1 MYTLRMKSKRMKNL
15 LNILLIMYNLEL
27 KTLTEPICSILRKI
41 WATLTLNKKRALIV
55 VVSVAVAAVALL
67 LTSCGTTRT
76 VVRTQGKGTTNAQ
89 ISVTTNNPTS
99 VSVET
104 RLDSTKLQI
113 NKSPQ
118 ASL

>member
-1 MYTLRMKSKRMKNL
+1 MELNLTELFSKVR
-15 LNILLIMYNLEL
+15 
-27 KTLTEPICSILRKI
+27 KTLE
-41 WATLTLNKKRALIV
+41 TLPLNKRCLLIV
-55 VVSVAVAAVALL
+55 VVCAAVAAVSLL
-67 LTSCGTTRT
+67 VSSCGTTRT

-113 NKSPQ
+113 NK
-118 ASL
+118 ASK

>member
-1 MYTLRMKSKRMKNL
+1 MER
-15 LNILLIMYNLEL
+15 IF
-27 KTLTEPICSILRKI
+27 SILRKTL
-41 WATLTLNKKRALIV
+41 ATLTLNKKRLLIV
-55 VVSVAVAAVALL
+55 VLSAAVAAVALL

-113 NKSPQ
+113 NKTGK
-118 ASL
+118 

>member
-1 MYTLRMKSKRMKNL
+1 MLKMKFKHMKNL
-15 LNILLIMYNLEL
+15 LNTLLTMYNLEL
-27 KTLTEPICSILRKI
+27 KTLTELICSTLKKI
-41 WATLTLNKKRALIV
+41 WETLTLNKKRTLIIV
-55 VVSVAVAAVALL
+55 VSAAVAAIALL
-67 LTSCGTTRT
+67 VTSCGTTRT

-113 NKSPQ
+113 NKTGK
-118 ASL
+118 

>member
-1 MYTLRMKSKRMKNL
+1 MFTLKMKYRLTKNS
-15 LNILLIMYNLEL
+15 LNTLHTMYNLEL
-27 KTLTEPICSILRKI
+27 KALSELICSTLRKI
-41 WATLTLNKKRALIV
+41 WETLTLNKKRALIV
-55 VVSVAVAAVALL
+55 VVSAAVAAVALL
-67 LTSCGTTRT
+67 VTSCGTTRT

-113 NKSPQ
+113 NKTGK
-118 ASL
+118 

>member
-1 MYTLRMKSKRMKNL
+1 MKNL
-15 LNILLIMYNLEL
+15 LNTLHTMYNLEL
-27 KTLTEPICSILRKI
+27 KTLTELIFSTLKKILG
-41 WATLTLNKKRALIV
+41 TLTLNKKRALII
-55 VVSVAVAAVALL
+55 VVSAAVAAIALL
-67 LTSCGTTRT
+67 VTSCGTTRT

-113 NKSPQ
+113 NKSGK
-118 ASL
+118 

>member
-1 MYTLRMKSKRMKNL
+1 
-15 LNILLIMYNLEL
+15 MYNLEL
-27 KTLTEPICSILRKI
+27 KTLMERTCSILGKI
-41 WATLTLNKKRALIV
+41 LAPLSLSKKRWLIV
-55 VVSVAVAAVALL
+55 VVSAAVAAIALL
-67 LTSCGTTRT
+67 VTSCGTTRT

-113 NKSPQ
+113 NKTGK
-118 ASL
+118 

>member
-1 MYTLRMKSKRMKNL
+1 MFMLRMKFKHMKNL
-15 LNILLIMYNLEL
+15 LNILHIMYNLEL
-27 KTLTEPICSILRKI
+27 KALTELICSTLRKI
-41 WATLTLNKKRALIV
+41 WGTLTLNKKRWLIV
-55 VVSVAVAAVALL
+55 VLSAAVAVVALL

-113 NKSPQ
+113 NKTGK
-118 ASL
+118 

>member
-1 MYTLRMKSKRMKNL
+1 MFTLKMKYRLTKNL
-15 LNILLIMYNLEL
+15 LNTLHIMYNLEL
-27 KTLTEPICSILRKI
+27 KTLMELICSTLRKI
-41 WATLTLNKKRALIV
+41 WGTLTLNKKRALIV
-55 VVSVAVAAVALL
+55 VVSAAVVAVALL
-67 LTSCGTTRT
+67 VTSCGTTRT

-113 NKSPQ
+113 NKTGK
-118 ASL
+118 

>member
-1 MYTLRMKSKRMKNL
+1 
-15 LNILLIMYNLEL
+15 MYNLEL
-27 KTLTEPICSILRKI
+27 KALTELICSTLKKTL
-41 WATLTLNKKRALIV
+41 ATLTLNKKRWLIV
-55 VVSVAVAAVALL
+55 VLSAAIATVALL

-104 RLDSTKLQI
+104 HLDSTKLQI
-113 NKSPQ
+113 NKVAKP
-118 ASL
+118 SL

>member
-1 MYTLRMKSKRMKNL
+1 MER
-15 LNILLIMYNLEL
+15 IF
-27 KTLTEPICSILRKI
+27 SILRKTLE
-41 WATLTLNKKRALIV
+41 TLTLNKKRWLIV
-55 VVSVAVAAVALL
+55 VLSAAVAAVALL

-104 RLDSTKLQI
+104 HLDSTKLQI
-113 NKSPQ
+113 NK
-118 ASL
+118 ASKPSL

>member
-1 MYTLRMKSKRMKNL
+1 MKNL
-15 LNILLIMYNLEL
+15 LNILHIMYNLEL
-27 KTLTEPICSILRKI
+27 KALTELICSTLRKI
-41 WATLTLNKKRALIV
+41 WGTLTLNKKRALIV
-55 VVSVAVAAVALL
+55 VVSAAVAAVALL
-67 LTSCGTTRT
+67 VTSCGTTRT

-113 NKSPQ
+113 NKTGK
-118 ASL
+118 

>member
-1 MYTLRMKSKRMKNL
+1 
-15 LNILLIMYNLEL
+15 MYNLEL
-27 KTLTEPICSILRKI
+27 KTLMGLICSTLKKI
-41 WATLTLNKKRALIV
+41 WETLTLNKKRVFIV
-55 VVSVAVAAVALL
+55 VVSAAFAAIALL
-67 LTSCGTTRT
+67 VTSCGTTRT

-113 NKSPQ
+113 NKTGK
-118 ASL
+118 

>member
-1 MYTLRMKSKRMKNL
+1 MSMLRMKFKHMKNL

-27 KTLTEPICSILRKI
+27 KALTELICSTLRKI
-41 WATLTLNKKRALIV
+41 WETLTLNKKRVLIV
-55 VVSVAVAAVALL
+55 VVSAAVAAVALL

-104 RLDSTKLQI
+104 HLDSTKLQI
-113 NKSPQ
+113 NKSPK

>member
-1 MYTLRMKSKRMKNL
+1 MS
-15 LNILLIMYNLEL
+15 NLEL
-27 KTLTEPICSILRKI
+27 KTFMEPICSTLKKI
-41 WATLTLNKKRALIV
+41 WGTLTLSKKRLLIV
-55 VVSVAVAAVALL
+55 VVSVAVSAVALL
-67 LTSCGTTRT
+67 VASCGTTRT

-113 NKSPQ
+113 NKPGK
-118 ASL
+118 

>member
-1 MYTLRMKSKRMKNL
+1 
-15 LNILLIMYNLEL
+15 MYNLEL
-27 KTLTEPICSILRKI
+27 KALTELICSTLRKI
-41 WATLTLNKKRALIV
+41 WVTLTLNKKRALIV
-55 VVSVAVAAVALL
+55 VVSAAVAAVALF

-104 RLDSTKLQI
+104 HLDSTKLQI
-113 NKSPQ
+113 NKSPK

>member
-1 MYTLRMKSKRMKNL
+1 MFTLKMKYRLTKNL
-15 LNILLIMYNLEL
+15 LNTLHIMYNLEL
-27 KTLTEPICSILRKI
+27 KTLMELICSTLKKI
-41 WATLTLNKKRALIV
+41 WETLTLNKKRALIV
-55 VVSVAVAAVALL
+55 VVSAAVAAVALL
-67 LTSCGTTRT
+67 VTSCGATRT

-113 NKSPQ
+113 NKTGK
-118 ASL
+118 

>member
-1 MYTLRMKSKRMKNL
+1 
-15 LNILLIMYNLEL
+15 MYNLEL
-27 KTLTEPICSILRKI
+27 KTLMEAICSTLKKTL
-41 WATLTLNKKRALIV
+41 ATLTLNKKRWLIV
-55 VVSVAVAAVALL
+55 VLAAAFAAVALL
-67 LTSCGTTRT
+67 VTSCGTTRT

-113 NKSPQ
+113 NKTGK
-118 ASL
+118 